1 MLATAALI
9 LLSLH
14 ANTVPRGEQGLFT
27 YFNSLPEGLL
37 PLFRGLYAGGTLWA
51 VGLVVLAAV
60 AGRRLRLAL
69 AMFLSGAAAWAAARI
84 IGQIVVLDES
94 LRRSLHVVT
103 RLSGTTPHFPAARV
117 AIVAAI
123 LAAASPYLTRP
134 TRRIG
139 GVLIVGLGLA
149 AMYLG
154 SAYPRD
160 VIAGAI
166 LGWGVAA
173 AVALIFGSPGGRPT
187 VRQVTASLRQMGL
200 DVSGLHL
207 ATAQPSGWT
216 LLFAHDERGPLRVRV
231 MGRDD
236 TDAQLL
242 AKIVRVILYK
252 DSGPPITATRVHQL
266 QLQALSMLLAGN
278 AGARVPEVVRVG
290 KAGPGAALLVARAP
304 EGTRLDRARHDEIT
318 DVQLDSLWEQVL
330 LLHSAGVVHGRLN
343 AAHVV
348 LAADGPAITGFER
361 AALSAASTRRA
372 RDVAE
377 LLASTAALVG
387 DARAVAACQRVMGAD
402 AIAEALPV
410 LQPEALD
417 RETRGGFSARRRELD
432 ARLAGL
438 RELAAHAAGVDPP
451 ALQELRRIS
460 GTNFALAIGTL
471 VGIGA
476 LLGQLGEPE
485 PLWHALGNAQWSWLG
500 LSLALS
506 LATNIPYAV
515 ALMGCVPIRLPLWP
529 ATECQVAMSFS
540 NLAIPVVGGDAIQI
554 RFLQKQGVDLA
565 SAVAAGGLL
574 NTVGNTV
581 VQVALFAI
589 ALAVTPDRLSF
600 SLSNVDTNTV
610 VKYSLGIV
618 FTVLVV
624 TGVVS
629 AVRQLRERLFPR
641 IARAV
646 GTIWAVLR
654 SPERLTLLVTGNIVV
669 AVLYAYV
676 LDADLLAFGAHV
688 SFWTLLALSI
698 GVGTL
703 AALVPIAGGGAAVS
717 TVGMT
722 GALTSIGVSQP
733 VAIAAVL
740 INQLVVSYLPAL
752 PGWVATRDMIR
763 RDYL

>member
-1 MLATAALI
+1 
-9 LLSLH
+9 
-14 ANTVPRGEQGLFT
+14 
-27 YFNSLPEGLL
+27 
-37 PLFRGLYAGGTLWA
+37 
-51 VGLVVLAAV
+51 
-60 AGRRLRLAL
+60 
-69 AMFLSGAAAWAAARI
+69 
-84 IGQIVVLDES
+84 
-94 LRRSLHVVT
+94 
-103 RLSGTTPHFPAARV
+103 
-117 AIVAAI
+117 
-123 LAAASPYLTRP
+123 
-134 TRRIG
+134 
-139 GVLIVGLGLA
+139 
-149 AMYLG
+149 
-154 SAYPRD
+154 
-160 VIAGAI
+160 
-166 LGWGVAA
+166 
-173 AVALIFGSPGGRPT
+173 
-187 VRQVTASLRQMGL
+187 
-200 DVSGLHL
+200 
-207 ATAQPSGWT
+207 
-216 LLFAHDERGPLRVRV
+216 
-231 MGRDD
+231 
-236 TDAQLL
+236 
-242 AKIVRVILYK
+242 
-252 DSGPPITATRVHQL
+252 
-266 QLQALSMLLAGN
+266 
-278 AGARVPEVVRVG
+278 
-290 KAGPGAALLVARAP
+290 
-304 EGTRLDRARHDEIT
+304 
-318 DVQLDSLWEQVL
+318 
-330 LLHSAGVVHGRLN
+330 
-343 AAHVV
+343 
-348 LAADGPAITGFER
+348 
-361 AALSAASTRRA
+361 
-372 RDVAE
+372 
-377 LLASTAALVG
+377 
-387 DARAVAACQRVMGAD
+387 
-402 AIAEALPV
+402 
-410 LQPEALD
+410 
-417 RETRGGFSARRRELD
+417 
-432 ARLAGL
+432 
-438 RELAAHAAGVDPP
+438 
-451 ALQELRRIS
+451 
-460 GTNFALAIGTL
+460 
-471 VGIGA
+471 
-476 LLGQLGEPE
+476 
-485 PLWHALGNAQWSWLG
+485 
-500 LSLALS
+500 
-506 LATNIPYAV
+506 
-515 ALMGCVPIRLPLWP
+515 MGCVPIRLPLWP

-618 FTVLVV
+618 FTALVV